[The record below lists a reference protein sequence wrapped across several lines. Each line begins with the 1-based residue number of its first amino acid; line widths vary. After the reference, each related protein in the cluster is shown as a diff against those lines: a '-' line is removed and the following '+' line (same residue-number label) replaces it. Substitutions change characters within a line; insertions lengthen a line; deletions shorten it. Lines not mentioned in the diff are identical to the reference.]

1 MEDGDQKFQVEGA
14 VVALGGTPT
23 RGAAFPDG
31 GAETP
36 KAAAAPSQ
44 RGMGRKLVVL
54 LHLDSL
60 G

>member
-1 MEDGDQKFQVEGA
+1 MSLSLGVISGGA
-14 VVALGGTPT
+14 
-23 RGAAFPDG
+23 RGHPDEEAAFPDGG

-44 RGMGRKLVVL
+44 RGMGWKLAVL